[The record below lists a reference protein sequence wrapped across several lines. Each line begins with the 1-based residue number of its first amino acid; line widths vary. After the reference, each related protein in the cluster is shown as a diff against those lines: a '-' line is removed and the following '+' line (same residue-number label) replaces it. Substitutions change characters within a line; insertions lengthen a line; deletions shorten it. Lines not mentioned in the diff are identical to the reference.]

1 MREMAQFK
9 VDKYLADLK
18 NLDFFLL
25 QEFNNI
31 NDMYNIYQDKLV
43 EIIDKNAKVKIET
56 IGNSRYI
63 KVNKN

>member
-9 VDKYLADLK
+9 LDKYLADLK

-25 QEFNNI
+25 QEFNSI
-31 NDMYNIYQDKLV
+31 NDMYHIYQDKLV